1 MRLGDRKNEIKQM
14 NQKWTWPREAG
25 KRGNKKKKR
34 EEENKGK
41 KKLTHVKMGKLAW
54 RASSQQSAVL
64 HCSAEGTSP
73 PISSLM
79 LTVPASFCGV

>member
-1 MRLGDRKNEIKQM
+1 M

-34 EEENKGK
+34 GEENKGK

-54 RASSQQSAVL
+54 RASS
-64 HCSAEGTSP
+64 
-73 PISSLM
+73 
-79 LTVPASFCGV
+79 